1 MEKYYDKDFKII
13 EKLTYTTYTQGS
25 PEAREEIECPAV
37 ILQDKDNENIKFLAY
52 AYPLETGDWT
62 YISNYARNLLI
73 YCMNEQE
80 FEFDNEED
88 CQKIDI
94 FNSPRLILDNTETT
108 AKKLQAMVINFN
120 EVYYFNSKFSYISSG
135 TTFEVT
141 NNIYS
146 YYVMGNKIKDRWLN
160 ETSPFCF
167 DTPLEKYQAFLNELS
182 K

>member
-1 MEKYYDKDFKII
+1 
-13 EKLTYTTYTQGS
+13 
-25 PEAREEIECPAV
+25 
-37 ILQDKDNENIKFLAY
+37 
-52 AYPLETGDWT
+52 
-62 YISNYARNLLI
+62 
-73 YCMNEQE
+73 
-80 FEFDNEED
+80 
-88 CQKIDI
+88 
-94 FNSPRLILDNTETT
+94 
-108 AKKLQAMVINFN
+108 MVINFN